1 MQIADLDGIIGV
13 FNLQS
18 AILDLQFFD
27 TRLEVTYAFPMR
39 SWPAIVEEDPVSR
52 SPNEERRA
60 SVRHRSG
67 LRVSCRLVDDPAAE
81 TWMARVRDLSALG
94 IGLLM
99 ARRCELAELLEIELV
114 KASGAL
120 VRTVLARVIHVEEDR
135 PRSWVAGCAFVSELT
150 DAEIRLFHA
159 EAVRPKAK
167 DHRRWIRFPCNV
179 ETVCY
184 TCETSPGERRPA
196 RVLNISPGGIGL
208 LLPCQFTKG
217 TLLHFELPADAS
229 EISQTLLVR
238 VVRVMEQSPGMW
250 FLGCE
255 FAHQL
260 EDDELRAL
268 LR

>member
-1 MQIADLDGIIGV
+1 MG
-13 FNLQS
+13 NLP
-18 AILDLQFFD
+18 
-27 TRLEVTYAFPMR
+27 AF
-39 SWPAIVEEDPVSR
+39 AEEEAVRR

-60 SVRHRSG
+60 TVRHRSA
-67 LRVSCRLVDDPAAE
+67 LRVSCRLADDPAAE
-81 TWMARVRDLSALG
+81 PWKARVRDLSTLG
-94 IGLLM
+94 IGLLLPH
-99 ARRCELAELLEIELV
+99 RRELAELLEIELV

-120 VRTVLARVIHVEEDR
+120 VRTVLARIIHVEEDG
-135 PRSWVAGCAFVSELT
+135 PRSWFIGCAFVSELT
-150 DAEIRLFHA
+150 DEELRLFHA
-159 EAVRPKAK
+159 EAIRPKTK

-217 TLLHFELPADAS
+217 TLLHFELPPDS
-229 EISQTLLVR
+229 NQISRTLLVR
-238 VVRVMEQSPGMW
+238 VARVVEQSPGMW

-255 FAHQL
+255 FAHRL
-260 EDDELRAL
+260 EDDELKSL

>member
-1 MQIADLDGIIGV
+1 MR
-13 FNLQS
+13 NWS
-18 AILDLQFFD
+18 A
-27 TRLEVTYAFPMR
+27 T
-39 SWPAIVEEDPVSR
+39 VEEDAVSR

-67 LRVSCRLVDDPAAE
+67 LRVSCRLVDDLAAE
-81 TWMARVRDLSALG
+81 AWQARVRDLSTLG
-94 IGLLM
+94 IGLLLPHK
-99 ARRCELAELLEIELV
+99 RELAELLEIELV
-114 KASGAL
+114 KANGAL
-120 VRTVLARVIHVEEDR
+120 VRTVLARIIHVEEDG
-135 PRSWVAGCAFVSELT
+135 PRSWFVGCAFVSELT
-150 DAEIRLFHA
+150 DEEMRLFHA
-159 EAVRPKAK
+159 EAARPKTK

-217 TLLHFELPADAS
+217 TLLHFELPSDS
-229 EISQTLLVR
+229 NQISRTLLVR
-238 VVRVMEQSPGMW
+238 VARVMEQSPGMW

-255 FAHQL
+255 FAHRL
-260 EDDELRAL
+260 EDEELRAL